1 MKKYLYKAS
10 SIIFVL
16 NIVAVILSY
25 FWIHS
30 DLIIQPMILAT
41 MISFGMFVLDNHSD
55 TKSDLWDI
63 IYVGGSI
70 HVIIIALI
78 CILYFFVSF
87 MISFAILHEG
97 GPEIVDGI
105 YYLSNHGSIVHQISE
120 SEYYKLLLAERR
132 LFSAALLPFSS
143 IALAYWSSSFKR
155 NDFS

>member
-87 MISFAILHEG
+87 MIS
-97 GPEIVDGI
+97 D
-105 YYLSNHGSIVHQISE
+105 ST
-120 SEYYKLLLAERR
+120 
-132 LFSAALLPFSS
+132 
-143 IALAYWSSSFKR
+143 
-155 NDFS
+155 